1 MVGAGTGA
9 VAGGPPGAMIG
20 DLVADALFQQGKSG
34 AVKVRIS
41 PTEKIVLSP
50 SGASANRGLLTRF
63 LKAKATGQT
72 SAMVSAFNALKTG
85 DDQSSTE
92 SGQPTPSSG
101 GSLGAILSGG
111 RL

>member
-20 DLVADALFQQGKSG
+20 DLVADSLFQQGKSG
-34 AVKVRIS
+34 QVKVGIS

-50 SGASANRGLLTRF
+50 ASATANRSLLSRF
-63 LKAKATGQT
+63 LKAKAAGQT
-72 SAMVSAFNALKTG
+72 AAMTSAYNALKTG
-85 DDQSSTE
+85 SDQSSTE
-92 SGQPTPSSG
+92 NGQPTSSSG

-111 RL
+111 GL